1 MGITPLPFMGCS
13 GCFEFAFS
21 NLVGKTNVPRLSCRA
36 FHVQFAI
43 ACERVTSVLR
53 RDPVDGVTTLSKLG
67 SAMDPM
73 GRVPS

>member
-1 MGITPLPFMGCS
+1 MGITPLLYMGCS

-43 ACERVTSVLR
+43 ACEHVTSVLR

-67 SAMDPM
+67 SAMYPM
-73 GRVPS
+73 GSVPS